1 MLSNVSN
8 TLKLCNEVLILNL
21 YRTVQVTLRIRP
33 PDRICLPLDADCFQI
48 KYQIVFLF
56 IYLNSTL
63 SIQHEMSIGTSL

>member
-8 TLKLCNEVLILNL
+8 TLNLCNEVLILNL

-33 PDRICLPLDADCFQI
+33 LDRVCIPLYCRRSEI

-63 SIQHEMSIGTSL
+63 SIQHKVSIGISL